1 MKKRIISLLMA
12 LVLAFSLLPTAAFA
26 ADHADQVRVIVENTT
41 YTAADA
47 PWTGTLVDKWV
58 DLKSDSTMMSCMVDA
73 LGSYS
78 QTGAE
83 SGYISEINGL
93 RAGAGNYMAGWMGT
107 LNDWFT
113 NAGFSEFTVKDGTL
127 KAGDEI
133 HLMYS
138 MNGGEDLGGSWGNTD
153 KTVKN
158 VTFSAGTLDKAF
170 DKDAHEYTLTIPA
183 DVSSVVVTPTASN
196 KNYQVRTS
204 VGGTEYARTA
214 EVPVADGAVITV
226 KCGDPSWPS
235 MNDNDGEAQSYTFKV
250 EQEGANRAPTI
261 RGDAVAEATLEVGMS
276 YTLDL
281 SKIFVDVNGDELT
294 YQVSVNGAKAAAA
307 APSYTYTP
315 DAAGTVTLA
324 FTASDGAL
332 TSEPYTVTL
341 HVNEVGHAY
350 PFEFKGLHSAQL
362 SDIKVYT
369 YTDGVK
375 GTQNLLEGKSTE
387 ADGYKLKYT
396 TELAAGDYWV
406 DGYDANGDCNGGLAV
421 SVAVGGGEIS
431 LSRVNEIYATNSG
444 WVKDTDYS
452 ISYQLVMADG
462 TERESTL
469 GTANSYGTAYTSG
482 LYVAGET
489 VKATLTPIGDKAA
502 DYVATTVTKT
512 ASDTKDGYAL
522 SISAAIPAATT
533 VTVKAPAGSTVSV
546 GTFRN
551 YWSYEFAEP
560 TAVTDDA
567 DGVTASFT
575 LAVVPERDSYMN
587 YNYHFVR
594 VQHPDGVTYW
604 TFGKWNTAQTITV
617 TSEDLH
623 IGDAKNTKDSVY
635 RFDQNM
641 YDRADIYLNVNRQG
655 YINME
660 TGATRELDAF
670 RNWQAIESFMNTQIA
685 LPDMHYQ
692 VIDFDGNPSD
702 VVSVT
707 PDANNSSLA
716 TLTANK
722 AGTAIVLVTYDAMTH
737 MQGQSST
744 DSKVFSAIWPECTGV
759 FVVSVDNDGSAIET
773 NMEIA
778 RPGVNVTKDEQKY
791 LDAEHDILFYLGN
804 AGASYTFTPE
814 SGTTVSVARSTV
826 SDKLTFSGFT
836 TDGVAVDSET
846 GAVTVTGL
854 TTGRHIIRVEKNGTA
869 TYQVVTARQ
878 VSYDLVD
885 ADGNV
890 LPANT
895 EYKAG
900 DTVYLQFHD
909 LLSPK
914 EKLSGVY
921 NHTFILYYEDADGNK
936 YQSAAPAGFGGMYDF
951 NGNPVRQRITI
962 TIPKDCSTLSYD
974 LTGAIKIGGF
984 GGVPTHRSVSYTKGI
999 DRQYGTS
1006 AAAVLAQLPALSLK
1020 LEGWHVND
1028 AIEKINAIGTVT
1040 PDSGDA
1046 IAAARSAYDALTAA
1060 QKEQVTNAD
1069 VLTAAEAR
1077 YTDVVAIDGAEKAID
1092 AIGEVTL
1099 TSGDAIAAARAAY
1112 DALTDSQ
1119 KAEVSNYDTLLAAEA
1134 RLAELEDAAARAAY
1148 AENAYQTTGDLLET
1162 LGTPDV
1168 GSVGG
1173 EWMVIG
1179 LARSGRT
1186 VPDGYYEN
1194 VVKYVQE
1201 NCDADER
1208 LDENRATDNA
1218 RVILALTAIGK
1229 DVTNVGGHNLLA
1241 GLDEMSYVTYQGING
1256 PIWTLIALDSHDY
1269 APQGDVTREKLIDAI
1284 LGAQLPDGGWDMM
1297 GKAADTDITAM
1308 AIQALAPYYDTND
1321 AVKAAVDKALDALS
1335 AMQNDDGTFSTAF
1348 SGKTSEST
1356 AQVIVALTALGIN
1369 PATDSRFIKNGVNA
1383 VDGLCSFYVDGGGFR
1398 HIASGDLDGMA
1409 TEQSY
1414 YALAAYYRLLAGQ
1427 TSLYDMSDV
1436 TITPA
1441 PVTPDQP
1448 TNPDKPSTGDRG
1460 VMLWVAALGV
1470 SGLAAAAVVGSKKR
1484 EEA

>member
-47 PWTGTLVDKWV
+47 LWTGTLVDKWV

-83 SGYISEINGL
+83 SNYITEINGL
-93 RAGAGNYMAGWMGT
+93 KAGAGGAMSGWMGT

-113 NAGFSEFTVKDGTL
+113 NEGFGAFTAAKGTL

-133 HLMYS
+133 RLMYS
-138 MNGGEDLGGSWGNTD
+138 MNGGEDIGGSWGNTD

-158 VTFSAGTLDKAF
+158 VAFSAGTLDKAF
-170 DKDAHEYTLTIPA
+170 DKDTHEYTLTIPA
-183 DVSSVVVTPTASN
+183 DVNSVVVTPTASN

-204 VGGTEYARTA
+204 VGGTEYVRTA

-235 MNDNDGEAQSYTFKV
+235 MNANDGEAQTYTFKV
-250 EQEGANRAPTI
+250 EQEGANRAPTL
-261 RGDAVAEATLEVGMS
+261 RGDATAEATLEVGMS

-341 HVNEVGHAY
+341 HVYEKGHAY

-375 GTQNLLEGKSTE
+375 GTQNLLEGKTTE
-387 ADGYKLKYT
+387 EDGYKLKYT

-406 DGYDANGDCNGGLAV
+406 DGYDANGDFNGGLAI
-421 SVAVGGGEIS
+421 SVAVGGGDVTV
-431 LSRVNEIYATNSG
+431 SRVYQIYASNSG

-452 ISYQLVMADG
+452 VSYQLVMADG

-469 GTANSYGTAYTSG
+469 GTANPYGTAYTSG
-482 LYVAGET
+482 LYVAGDT

-502 DYVATTVTKT
+502 GYLATTVTKT
-512 ASDTKDGYAL
+512 TNASSGGL
-522 SISAAIPAATT
+522 SMSASIPAAIDVT
-533 VTVKAPAGSTVSV
+533 VTAPAGSTIST
-546 GTFRN
+546 GTFG
-551 YWSYEFAEP
+551 SYYTYQFFTAESVENVGGNVKATFRVP
-560 TAVTDDA
+560 T
-567 DGVTASFT
+567 S
-575 LAVVPERDSYMN
+575 SYN
-587 YNYHFVR
+587 HFLR
-594 VQHPDGVTYW
+594 VQNPDGVTYW
-604 TFGKWNTAQTITV
+604 TFAKWTSAQDITV
-617 TSEDLH
+617 TKEDLH
-623 IGDAKNTKDSVY
+623 IGETDCTKDSVY
-635 RFDQNM
+635 RFDKNM
-641 YDRADIYLNVNRQG
+641 YDRAGIYLNVNRQG

-660 TGATRELDAF
+660 SGATRELDAF
-670 RNWQAIESFMNTQIA
+670 RNWQAIESFSNSQIA

-692 VIDFDGNPSD
+692 VIDFNGNPSD

-707 PDANNSSLA
+707 PDANNSGLA

-744 DSKVFSAIWPECTGV
+744 DSKVFSAIWPELTGV

-773 NMEIA
+773 NTFLDRMNA
-778 RPGVNVTKDEQKY
+778 NVTKDEQKY
-791 LDAEHDILFYLGN
+791 IDAEHDILFYLGN
-804 AGASYTFTPE
+804 DGASYTFTPE

-900 DTVYLQFHD
+900 DKVYVQFHD
-909 LLSPK
+909 LISPK

-921 NHTFILYYEDADGNK
+921 NFNFSLYYEGENGTFF
-936 YQSAAPAGFGGMYDF
+936 QSKPGSPFGVYDF
-951 NGNPVRQRITI
+951 SGNPVRQLIEI
-962 TIPKDCSTLSYD
+962 TIPEGWTDLAYD
-974 LTGAIKIGGF
+974 LTGAIKVGGF
-984 GGVPTHRSVSYTKGI
+984 GGVPTHRGVSYTKGM
-999 DRQYGTS
+999 DRQYGTTT
-1006 AAAVLAQLPALSLK
+1006 ATILAQLPALSLK

-1046 IAAARSAYDALTAA
+1046 IAAARSAYDALTDA

-1069 VLTAAEAR
+1069 TLTAAEAR

-1134 RLAELEDAAARAAY
+1134 RFAELKDAAARAAY

-1162 LGTPDV
+1162 LGTPNV

-1321 AVKAAVDKALDALS
+1321 AVKAAVDKALDVLS

-1448 TNPDKPSTGDRG
+1448 EQPDQPTNPDKPSTGDRG

>member
-261 RGDAVAEATLEVGMS
+261 RGDAAAEATLEVGMS

-341 HVNEVGHAY
+341 HVYEKGHAY

-406 DGYDANGDCNGGLAV
+406 DGYDANGDFNGGLAI
-421 SVAVGGGEIS
+421 SVAVGGGDVTV
-431 LSRVNEIYATNSG
+431 SRVYQIYASNSG

-452 ISYQLVMADG
+452 ISYQLLMADG

-469 GTANSYGTAYTSG
+469 GTADSWGTVYTSG
-482 LYVAGET
+482 LYAAGDT

-502 DYVATTVTKT
+502 GYLATTVTKT
-512 ASDTKDGYAL
+512 TDASSGGL
-522 SISAAIPAATT
+522 SMSASVPAAIDVT
-533 VTVKAPAGSTVSV
+533 VTAPAGSTIST
-546 GTFRN
+546 GTFG
-551 YWSYEFAEP
+551 SYYTYQFFTAESVENVGGNVKATFRVP
-560 TAVTDDA
+560 T
-567 DGVTASFT
+567 S
-575 LAVVPERDSYMN
+575 SYN
-587 YNYHFVR
+587 HFLR
-594 VQHPDGVTYW
+594 VQNPDGVTYW
-604 TFGKWNTAQTITV
+604 TFAKWTSAQDITV
-617 TSEDLH
+617 TKEDLH
-623 IGDAKNTKDSVY
+623 IGETDCTKDSVY
-635 RFDQNM
+635 RFDKNM
-641 YDRADIYLNVNRQG
+641 YDRAGIYLNVNRQG

-660 TGATRELDAF
+660 SGATRELDAF
-670 RNWQAIESFMNTQIA
+670 RNWQAIENFMNSQIA

-744 DSKVFSAIWPECTGV
+744 DSKVFSAIWPELTGV

-778 RPGVNVTKDEQKY
+778 RPGIKVTKDEQKY
-791 LDAEHDILFYLGN
+791 IDAEHDILFYLGN

-900 DTVYLQFHD
+900 DKVYVQFHD
-909 LLSPK
+909 LISPK

-921 NHTFILYYEDADGNK
+921 NFNFSLYYEGENGTFF
-936 YQSAAPAGFGGMYDF
+936 QSKPGSPFGVYDF
-951 NGNPVRQRITI
+951 SGNPVRQLIEI
-962 TIPKDCSTLSYD
+962 TIPEGWTDLAYD
-974 LTGAIKIGGF
+974 LTGAIKVGGF
-984 GGVPTHRSVSYTKGI
+984 GGVPTHRGVSYTKGI

-1006 AAAVLAQLPALSLK
+1006 TAAVLAQLPALSLK

-1119 KAEVSNYDTLLAAEA
+1119 KAEVSNYNTLLAAEA
-1134 RLAELEDAAARAAY
+1134 RFAELKDAAARAAY

-1162 LGTPDV
+1162 LGTPNV

-1201 NCDADER
+1201 NCNADER

>member
-73 LGSYS
+73 LGSYP

-93 RAGAGNYMAGWMGT
+93 KAGAGGNYMAGWMGT

-113 NAGFSEFTVKDGTL
+113 NEGFGAFTAAKGTL

-138 MNGGEDLGGSWGNTD
+138 MNGGEDLGGIWGNTD

-261 RGDAVAEATLEVGMS
+261 RGDAAAETTLEVGMS

-315 DAAGTVTLA
+315 DAAGNVTLA

-341 HVNEVGHAY
+341 HVYEKGHAY
-350 PFEFKGLHSAQL
+350 PFEFKGLHSMQL

-406 DGYDANGDCNGGLAV
+406 DGYDANGDFNGGLAV

-431 LSRVNEIYATNSG
+431 LSRVYQIYASNSG

-502 DYVATTVTKT
+502 DYVAATVTKT
-512 ASDTKDGYAL
+512 ASQTKDGSAL

-623 IGDAKNTKDSVY
+623 IGDSSFTKDTVS
-635 RFDQNM
+635 RFDKNIYDLGNVYLTINQKGYKNM
-641 YDRADIYLNVNRQG
+641 DVGQSFEMNV
-655 YINME
+655 
-660 TGATRELDAF
+660 F
-670 RNWQAIESFMNTQIA
+670 RNWQAIENYMNTKIA
-685 LPDMHYQ
+685 LPDVHYR
-692 VIDFDGNPSD
+692 VIDENGNDSD

-707 PDANNSSLA
+707 PDANNSSVA
-716 TLTANK
+716 SVTANK

-737 MQGQSST
+737 TEGMGGT
-744 DSKVFSAIWPECTGV
+744 ELSAIWPEFTGV
-759 FVVSVDNDGSAIET
+759 FVVTVDQDGTGIET
-773 NMEIA
+773 NMVVDRLGTSSTA
-778 RPGVNVTKDEQKY
+778 
-791 LDAEHDILFYLGN
+791 LDAEHDILYYLGSE
-804 AGASYTFTPE
+804 GASYSFKPE
-814 SGTTVSVARSTV
+814 SGTTVTVARSTV
-826 SDKLTFSGFT
+826 SDKMTFSGFT
-836 TDGVAVDSET
+836 ADGVAVSEDGT
-846 GAVTVTGL
+846 VTVSGL
-854 TTGRHIIRVEKNGTA
+854 TTGRHIIKVEKNGVA
-869 TYQVVTARQ
+869 SYQVVTARGI
-878 VSYDLVD
+878 SYDLYD
-885 ADGNV
+885 EDGNQLAADAELAPGTKV
-890 LPANT
+890 KVQFNGLINPA
-895 EYKAG
+895 
-900 DTVYLQFHD
+900 
-909 LLSPK
+909 
-914 EKLSGVY
+914 EKMAGVY
-921 NHTFILYYEDADGNK
+921 NRTPIVDVKGEDGTEFVSG
-936 YQSAAPAGFGGMYDF
+936 QAGWAGTYDF
-951 NGNPVRQRITI
+951 SSTASKQAVTV
-962 TIPKDCSTLSYD
+962 TIPSDWTEYSYALS
-974 LTGAIKIGGF
+974 GAIKAARGF
-984 GGVPTHRSVSYTKGI
+984 GQATGAHRAARYGVGLGTYTETTIG
-999 DRQYGTS
+999 DVMS
-1006 AAAVLAQLPALSLK
+1006 QLPALSLK

-1028 AIEKINAIGTVT
+1028 A
-1040 PDSGDA
+1040 
-1046 IAAARSAYDALTAA
+1046 
-1060 QKEQVTNAD
+1060 
-1069 VLTAAEAR
+1069 
-1077 YTDVVAIDGAEKAID
+1077 
-1092 AIGEVTL
+1092 
-1099 TSGDAIAAARAAY
+1099 
-1112 DALTDSQ
+1112 LTDSQ
-1119 KAEVSNYDTLLAAEA
+1119 KAEVSNYNTLLAAEA
-1134 RLAELEDAAARAAY
+1134 RFAELKDAAARAAY

-1162 LGTPDV
+1162 LGTPNV

-1201 NCDADER
+1201 NCDA
-1208 LDENRATDNA
+1208 
-1218 RVILALTAIGK
+1218 
-1229 DVTNVGGHNLLA
+1229 
-1241 GLDEMSYVTYQGING
+1241 DEMSYVTYQGING

-1321 AVKAAVDKALDALS
+1321 AVKAAVDKALNALS

>member
-93 RAGAGNYMAGWMGT
+93 RAGAGGAMSGWMGT

-113 NAGFSEFTVKDGTL
+113 NFGFSEFTVKDGTL

-170 DKDAHEYTLTIPA
+170 DKDVHEYTLTIPA

-235 MNDNDGEAQSYTFKV
+235 MNANDGEAQSYTFKV

-261 RGDAVAEATLEVGMS
+261 RGDAAAEATLEVGMS

-341 HVNEVGHAY
+341 HVYEKGHAY

-406 DGYDANGDCNGGLAV
+406 DGYDANGDFNGGTV
-421 SVAVGGGEIS
+421 ISVAVGGGEVT
-431 LSRVNEIYATNSG
+431 LGRVYQIYASNSG

-452 ISYQLVMADG
+452 VSYQLVMADG

-469 GTANSYGTAYTSG
+469 GTADSWGTVYTSG
-482 LYVAGET
+482 LYVAGDT

-502 DYVATTVTKT
+502 GYLATTVTKT
-512 ASDTKDGYAL
+512 TDASSGGL
-522 SISAAIPAATT
+522 SMSASIPAAIDVT
-533 VTVKAPAGSTVSV
+533 VTAPAGSSIST
-546 GTFRN
+546 GTFG
-551 YWSYEFAEP
+551 SYYTYQFFTAESVENVGGNVKATFRVP
-560 TAVTDDA
+560 T
-567 DGVTASFT
+567 S
-575 LAVVPERDSYMN
+575 SYN
-587 YNYHFVR
+587 HFLR
-594 VQHPDGVTYW
+594 VQNPDGVTYW
-604 TFGKWNTAQTITV
+604 TFAKWTSAQDITV
-617 TSEDLH
+617 TKEDLH
-623 IGDAKNTKDSVY
+623 IGETDCTKDSVY
-635 RFDQNM
+635 RFDKNM
-641 YDRADIYLNVNRQG
+641 YDRAGIYLNVNRQG

-660 TGATRELDAF
+660 SGATRELDAF
-670 RNWQAIESFMNTQIA
+670 RNWQAIENFMNSQIA

-778 RPGVNVTKDEQKY
+778 RPGVKVTKDEQKY
-791 LDAEHDILFYLGN
+791 IDAEHDILFYLGN

-885 ADGNV
+885 ANGNV

-900 DTVYLQFHD
+900 DKVYVQFHD
-909 LLSPK
+909 LISPK

-921 NHTFILYYEDADGNK
+921 NFNFSLYYEGENGTFF
-936 YQSAAPAGFGGMYDF
+936 QSKPGSPFGVYDF
-951 NGNPVRQRITI
+951 SGNPVRQLIEI
-962 TIPKDCSTLSYD
+962 TIPEGWTDLAYD
-974 LTGAIKIGGF
+974 LTGAIKVGGF
-984 GGVPTHRSVSYTKGI
+984 GGVPTHRGVSYTKGI

-1046 IAAARSAYDALTAA
+1046 IAAARSAYDALTDA

-1069 VLTAAEAR
+1069 TLTAAEAR

-1134 RLAELEDAAARAAY
+1134 RLAELKDAAARAAY

-1162 LGTPDV
+1162 LGTPNV

-1284 LGAQLPDGGWDMM
+1284 LSAQLPDGGWDMM

-1321 AVKAAVDKALDALS
+1321 AVKAAVDKALDVLS

-1436 TITPA
+1436 TIMPA
-1441 PVTPDQP
+1441 PVTPDQPDQP

>member
-83 SGYISEINGL
+83 SGYISEINDL
-93 RAGAGNYMAGWMGT
+93 RAGAGGAMSGWMGT

-113 NAGFSEFTVKDGTL
+113 NFGFSEFTVKDGTL

-158 VTFSAGTLDKAF
+158 VMFSAGTLDKAF

-235 MNDNDGEAQSYTFKV
+235 MNANDGEAQSYTFKV

-261 RGDAVAEATLEVGMS
+261 RGDAAAEATLEVGMS

-341 HVNEVGHAY
+341 HVYEKGHAY

-396 TELAAGDYWV
+396 TELAADDYWV
-406 DGYDANGDCNGGLAV
+406 DGYDANGDFNGGTV
-421 SVAVGGGEIS
+421 ISVAVGGGEVT
-431 LSRVNEIYATNSG
+431 LGRVYQIYASNSG

-452 ISYQLVMADG
+452 ISYQLLMADG

-469 GTANSYGTAYTSG
+469 GTADSWGTVYTSG
-482 LYVAGET
+482 LYAAGDT
-489 VKATLTPIGDKAA
+489 VRATLTPIGDKAA
-502 DYVATTVTKT
+502 GYLATTVTKT
-512 ASDTKDGYAL
+512 TDASSGGL
-522 SISAAIPAATT
+522 SMSASIPAAIDVT
-533 VTVKAPAGSTVSV
+533 VTAPAGSTIST
-546 GTFRN
+546 GTFG
-551 YWSYEFAEP
+551 SYYTYQFFTAESVENVGGNVKATFRVP
-560 TAVTDDA
+560 T
-567 DGVTASFT
+567 S
-575 LAVVPERDSYMN
+575 SYN
-587 YNYHFVR
+587 HFLR
-594 VQHPDGVTYW
+594 VQNPDGVTYW
-604 TFGKWNTAQTITV
+604 TFAKWTSAQDITV
-617 TSEDLH
+617 TKEDLH
-623 IGDAKNTKDSVY
+623 IGETDCTKDSVY
-635 RFDQNM
+635 RFDKNV
-641 YDRADIYLNVNRQG
+641 YDRAGIYLNVNRQG

-660 TGATRELDAF
+660 SGATRELDAF
-670 RNWQAIESFMNTQIA
+670 RNWQAIENFMNSQIA

-791 LDAEHDILFYLGN
+791 IDAEHDILFYLGN

-900 DTVYLQFHD
+900 DKVYVQFHD
-909 LLSPK
+909 LISPK

-921 NHTFILYYEDADGNK
+921 NFNFSLYYEGENGTFF
-936 YQSAAPAGFGGMYDF
+936 QSKPGSPFGVYDF
-951 NGNPVRQRITI
+951 SGNPVRQLIEI
-962 TIPKDCSTLSYD
+962 TIPEGWTDLAYD
-974 LTGAIKIGGF
+974 LTGAIKVGGF
-984 GGVPTHRSVSYTKGI
+984 GGVPTHRGVSYTKGI

-1069 VLTAAEAR
+1069 TLTAAEAR

-1119 KAEVSNYDTLLAAEA
+1119 KAEVSNYNTLLAAEA
-1134 RLAELEDAAARAAY
+1134 RLAELKDAAARAAY

-1162 LGTPDV
+1162 LGTPNV

-1369 PATDSRFIKNGVNA
+1369 PATDSRFIKNGLNA

>member
-1 MKKRIISLLMA
+1 M
-12 LVLAFSLLPTAAFA
+12 
-26 ADHADQVRVIVENTT
+26 
-41 YTAADA
+41 
-47 PWTGTLVDKWV
+47 
-58 DLKSDSTMMSCMVDA
+58 
-73 LGSYS
+73 
-78 QTGAE
+78 
-83 SGYISEINGL
+83 
-93 RAGAGNYMAGWMGT
+93 
-107 LNDWFT
+107 
-113 NAGFSEFTVKDGTL
+113 
-127 KAGDEI
+127 
-133 HLMYS
+133 
-138 MNGGEDLGGSWGNTD
+138 
-153 KTVKN
+153 
-158 VTFSAGTLDKAF
+158 
-170 DKDAHEYTLTIPA
+170 
-183 DVSSVVVTPTASN
+183 
-196 KNYQVRTS
+196 
-204 VGGTEYARTA
+204 
-214 EVPVADGAVITV
+214 
-226 KCGDPSWPS
+226 
-235 MNDNDGEAQSYTFKV
+235 
-250 EQEGANRAPTI
+250 
-261 RGDAVAEATLEVGMS
+261 
-276 YTLDL
+276 
-281 SKIFVDVNGDELT
+281 
-294 YQVSVNGAKAAAA
+294 
-307 APSYTYTP
+307 
-315 DAAGTVTLA
+315 
-324 FTASDGAL
+324 
-332 TSEPYTVTL
+332 
-341 HVNEVGHAY
+341 
-350 PFEFKGLHSAQL
+350 
-362 SDIKVYT
+362 
-369 YTDGVK
+369 K

-406 DGYDANGDCNGGLAV
+406 DGYDANGDFNGGLAI
-421 SVAVGGGEIS
+421 SVAVGGGDVTV
-431 LSRVNEIYATNSG
+431 SRVYQIYASNSG

-482 LYVAGET
+482 LYVAGDT

-512 ASDTKDGYAL
+512 ASQTKDGSAL

-623 IGDAKNTKDSVY
+623 IGDSSFTKDTVS
-635 RFDQNM
+635 RFDKNIYDLGNVYLTINQKGYKNM
-641 YDRADIYLNVNRQG
+641 DVGQSFEMNV
-655 YINME
+655 
-660 TGATRELDAF
+660 F
-670 RNWQAIESFMNTQIA
+670 RNWQAIENYMNTKIA
-685 LPDMHYQ
+685 LPDVHYR
-692 VIDFDGNPSD
+692 VIDENGNDSD

-707 PDANNSSLA
+707 PDANNSSVA
-716 TLTANK
+716 SVTANK

-737 MQGQSST
+737 TEGMGGT
-744 DSKVFSAIWPECTGV
+744 ELSAIWPEFTGV
-759 FVVSVDNDGSAIET
+759 FVVTVDQDGTGIET
-773 NMEIA
+773 NMVVDRLGTSSTA
-778 RPGVNVTKDEQKY
+778 
-791 LDAEHDILFYLGN
+791 LDAEHDILYYLGSE
-804 AGASYTFTPE
+804 GASYSFKPE
-814 SGTTVSVARSTV
+814 SGTTVTVARSTV
-826 SDKLTFSGFT
+826 SDKMTFSGFT
-836 TDGVAVDSET
+836 ADGVAVSEDGT
-846 GAVTVTGL
+846 VTVSGL
-854 TTGRHIIRVEKNGTA
+854 TTGRHIIKVEKNGVA
-869 TYQVVTARQ
+869 SYQVVTARGI
-878 VSYDLVD
+878 SYDLYD
-885 ADGNV
+885 EDGNQLAADAELAPGTKV
-890 LPANT
+890 KVQFNGLINPA
-895 EYKAG
+895 
-900 DTVYLQFHD
+900 
-909 LLSPK
+909 
-914 EKLSGVY
+914 EKMAGVY
-921 NHTFILYYEDADGNK
+921 NRTPIVDVKGEDGTEFVSG
-936 YQSAAPAGFGGMYDF
+936 QAGWAGTYDF
-951 NGNPVRQRITI
+951 SSTASKQAVTV
-962 TIPKDCSTLSYD
+962 TIPSDWTEYSYALS
-974 LTGAIKIGGF
+974 GAIKAARGF
-984 GGVPTHRSVSYTKGI
+984 GQATGAHRAARYGVGLGTYTETTIG
-999 DRQYGTS
+999 DVMS
-1006 AAAVLAQLPALSLK
+1006 QLPALSLK

-1046 IAAARSAYDALTAA
+1046 IAAARSAYDALTDA

-1119 KAEVSNYDTLLAAEA
+1119 KAEVSNYNTLLAAET
-1134 RLAELEDAAARAAY
+1134 RFAELKDAAARAAY

-1162 LGTPDV
+1162 LGTPNV

>member
-93 RAGAGNYMAGWMGT
+93 RAGAGGAMSGWMGT

-113 NAGFSEFTVKDGTL
+113 NFGFSEFTVKDGTL

-261 RGDAVAEATLEVGMS
+261 RGDAAAEATLEVGMS

-341 HVNEVGHAY
+341 HVYEKGHAY

-406 DGYDANGDCNGGLAV
+406 DGYDANGDFNGGTV
-421 SVAVGGGEIS
+421 ISVAVGGGEVT
-431 LSRVNEIYATNSG
+431 LGRVYQIYASNSG

-469 GTANSYGTAYTSG
+469 GTADSWGTVYTSG
-482 LYVAGET
+482 LYAAGDT

-502 DYVATTVTKT
+502 GYLATTVTKT
-512 ASDTKDGYAL
+512 TDASSGGL
-522 SISAAIPAATT
+522 SMSASIPTAIDVT
-533 VTVKAPAGSTVSV
+533 VTAPAGSTIST
-546 GTFRN
+546 GTFG
-551 YWSYEFAEP
+551 SYYTYQFFTAESVENVGGNVKATFRVP
-560 TAVTDDA
+560 T
-567 DGVTASFT
+567 S
-575 LAVVPERDSYMN
+575 SYN
-587 YNYHFVR
+587 HFLR
-594 VQHPDGVTYW
+594 VQNPDGVTYW
-604 TFGKWNTAQTITV
+604 TFAKWTSAQDITV
-617 TSEDLH
+617 TKEDLH
-623 IGDAKNTKDSVY
+623 IGETDCTKDSVY
-635 RFDQNM
+635 RFDKNV
-641 YDRADIYLNVNRQG
+641 YDRAGIYLNVNRQG

-660 TGATRELDAF
+660 SGATRELDAF
-670 RNWQAIESFMNTQIA
+670 RNWQAIENFMNSQIA

-744 DSKVFSAIWPECTGV
+744 DSKVFSAIWPELTGV

-778 RPGVNVTKDEQKY
+778 RPGIKVTKDEQKY
-791 LDAEHDILFYLGN
+791 IDAEHDILFYLGN

-900 DTVYLQFHD
+900 DKVYVQFHD
-909 LLSPK
+909 LISPK

-921 NHTFILYYEDADGNK
+921 NFNFSLYYEGENGTFF
-936 YQSAAPAGFGGMYDF
+936 QSKPGSPFGVYDF
-951 NGNPVRQRITI
+951 SGNPVRQLIEI
-962 TIPKDCSTLSYD
+962 TIPEGWTDLAYD
-974 LTGAIKIGGF
+974 LTGAIKVGGF
-984 GGVPTHRSVSYTKGI
+984 GGVPTHRGVSYTKGI

-1046 IAAARSAYDALTAA
+1046 IAAARSAYDALTDS
-1060 QKEQVTNAD
+1060 QKAEVNNYDT
-1069 VLTAAEAR
+1069 LLAAEAR
-1077 YTDVVAIDGAEKAID
+1077 YTDVVAIDGVEKAID

-1119 KAEVSNYDTLLAAEA
+1119 KAEVSNYNTLLAAEA

-1162 LGTPDV
+1162 LGTPNV

-1201 NCDADER
+1201 NCNADER

-1369 PATDSRFIKNGVNA
+1369 PATDSRFIKNGLNA

>member
-83 SGYISEINGL
+83 SGYISEINDL
-93 RAGAGNYMAGWMGT
+93 RAGAGGAMSGWMGT

-113 NAGFSEFTVKDGTL
+113 NFGFSEFTVKDGTL

-235 MNDNDGEAQSYTFKV
+235 MNANDGEAQSYTFKV

-261 RGDAVAEATLEVGMS
+261 RGDAAAEATLEVGMS

-341 HVNEVGHAY
+341 HVYEKGHAY

-406 DGYDANGDCNGGLAV
+406 DGYDANGDFNGGTV
-421 SVAVGGGEIS
+421 ISVAVGGGEVT
-431 LSRVNEIYATNSG
+431 LGRVYQIYASNSG

-452 ISYQLVMADG
+452 VSYQLVMADG

-469 GTANSYGTAYTSG
+469 GTADSWGTVYTSG
-482 LYVAGET
+482 LYVAGDT

-502 DYVATTVTKT
+502 GYLATTVTKT
-512 ASDTKDGYAL
+512 TNASSGGL
-522 SISAAIPAATT
+522 SMSASIPAAIDVT
-533 VTVKAPAGSTVSV
+533 VTAPAGSTIST
-546 GTFRN
+546 GTFG
-551 YWSYEFAEP
+551 SYYTYQFFTAESVENVGGNVKATFRVP
-560 TAVTDDA
+560 T
-567 DGVTASFT
+567 S
-575 LAVVPERDSYMN
+575 SYN
-587 YNYHFVR
+587 HFLR
-594 VQHPDGVTYW
+594 VQNPDGVTYW
-604 TFGKWNTAQTITV
+604 TFAKWTSAQDITV
-617 TSEDLH
+617 TKEDLH
-623 IGDAKNTKDSVY
+623 IGETDCTKDSVY
-635 RFDQNM
+635 RFDKNV
-641 YDRADIYLNVNRQG
+641 YDRAGIYLNVNRQG

-660 TGATRELDAF
+660 SGATRELDAF
-670 RNWQAIESFMNTQIA
+670 RNWQAIENFMNSQIA

-778 RPGVNVTKDEQKY
+778 RPGINVTKNEQKY
-791 LDAEHDILFYLGN
+791 IDAEHDILFYLGN

-900 DTVYLQFHD
+900 DKVYVQFHD
-909 LLSPK
+909 LISPK

-921 NHTFILYYEDADGNK
+921 NFNFSLYYEGENGTFF
-936 YQSAAPAGFGGMYDF
+936 QSKPGSPFGVYDF
-951 NGNPVRQRITI
+951 SGNPVRQLIEI
-962 TIPKDCSTLSYD
+962 TIPEGWTDLAYD
-974 LTGAIKIGGF
+974 LTGAIKVGGF
-984 GGVPTHRSVSYTKGI
+984 GGVPTHRGVSYTKGI

-1046 IAAARSAYDALTAA
+1046 IAAARSAYDALTDA

-1069 VLTAAEAR
+1069 TLTAAEAR
-1077 YTDVVAIDGAEKAID
+1077 YTDVIAIDGVEKAID

-1134 RLAELEDAAARAAY
+1134 RLAELKDAAARAAY

-1369 PATDSRFIKNGVNA
+1369 PATDSRFIKNGLNA

>member
-1 MKKRIISLLMA
+1 MKKRILSLLMA

-47 PWTGTLVDKWV
+47 PWKGTLVDKWV

-73 LGSYS
+73 LGSYPQS
-78 QTGAE
+78 GAE
-83 SGYISEINGL
+83 SNYITEINGL
-93 RAGAGNYMAGWMGT
+93 KAGAGGAMSGWMGT

-113 NAGFSEFTVKDGTL
+113 NEGFGAFTAAKGTL

-133 HLMYS
+133 RIMYTC
-138 MNGGEDLGGSWGNTD
+138 NYGEDLGGSWANTD
-153 KTVKN
+153 KTVKA
-158 VTFSAGTLDKAF
+158 VAFSAGTLDKAF
-170 DKDAHEYTLTIPA
+170 DKDTHEYTLTIPA

-261 RGDAVAEATLEVGMS
+261 RGDAAAEATLEVGMS

-341 HVNEVGHAY
+341 HVYEKGHAY
-350 PFEFKGLHSAQL
+350 PFAFKGLHSAQL

-375 GTQNLLEGKSTE
+375 GTQDLLADKTTE
-387 ADGYKLKYT
+387 ADGYALKYT

-406 DGYDANGDCNGGLAV
+406 DGYDANGDFNGGLAI
-421 SVAVGGGEIS
+421 SVAVGGGDVTV
-431 LSRVNEIYATNSG
+431 SRVYQIYASNSG
-444 WVKDTDYS
+444 WVKDADYS

-469 GTANSYGTAYTSG
+469 GTANPYGTAYTSG
-482 LYVAGET
+482 LYVAGDT

-502 DYVATTVTKT
+502 GYLATTVTKT
-512 ASDTKDGYAL
+512 TNASSGGL
-522 SISAAIPAATT
+522 SMSASIPAAIDVT
-533 VTVKAPAGSTVSV
+533 VTAPAGSSIST
-546 GTFRN
+546 GTFGN
-551 YWSYEFAEP
+551 YYTYQFFTAESVENVGGNVKATFRVPTSSY
-560 TAVTDDA
+560 
-567 DGVTASFT
+567 
-575 LAVVPERDSYMN
+575 N
-587 YNYHFVR
+587 HFLR
-594 VQHPDGVTYW
+594 VQNPDGVTYW
-604 TFGKWNTAQTITV
+604 TFAKWTSAQDITV
-617 TSEDLH
+617 TKEDLH
-623 IGDAKNTKDSVY
+623 IGETDCTKDSVY
-635 RFDQNM
+635 RFDKNM
-641 YDRADIYLNVNRQG
+641 YDRAGIYLNVNRQG

-660 TGATRELDAF
+660 SGATRELDAF
-670 RNWQAIESFMNTQIA
+670 RNWQAIESFSNSQIA

-707 PDANNSSLA
+707 PDANNSGLA

-722 AGTAIVLVTYDAMTH
+722 AGTAIVLVTYDAMPH

-744 DSKVFSAIWPECTGV
+744 DSKVFSAIWPEQTGV

-773 NMEIA
+773 NTFLDRMNA
-778 RPGVNVTKDEQKY
+778 NVTKDEQKY

-890 LPANT
+890 LPENT

-900 DTVYLQFHD
+900 DKVYVQFHD
-909 LLSPK
+909 LISPK

-921 NHTFILYYEDADGNK
+921 NFNFSLYYEGENGTFF
-936 YQSAAPAGFGGMYDF
+936 QSKPGSPFGVYDF
-951 NGNPVRQRITI
+951 SGNPVRQLIEI
-962 TIPKDCSTLSYD
+962 TIPEGWTDLAYD
-974 LTGAIKIGGF
+974 LTGAIKVGGF
-984 GGVPTHRSVSYTKGI
+984 GGVPTHRGVSYTKGM
-999 DRQYGTS
+999 DRQYGTTT
-1006 AAAVLAQLPALSLK
+1006 ATILAQLPALSLK

-1046 IAAARSAYDALTAA
+1046 IAAARSAYDALTDA

-1069 VLTAAEAR
+1069 TLTAAEAR

-1348 SGKTSEST
+1348 SGKTSESA

>member
-73 LGSYS
+73 LGSYPQS
-78 QTGAE
+78 GAE
-83 SGYISEINGL
+83 SNYITEINGL
-93 RAGAGNYMAGWMGT
+93 KAGAGGAMSGWMGT

-113 NAGFSEFTVKDGTL
+113 NEGFGAFTAAKGTL

-133 HLMYS
+133 RIMYTC
-138 MNGGEDLGGSWGNTD
+138 NYGEDLGGSWSNTD

-158 VTFSAGTLDKAF
+158 VAFSAGTLDKAF
-170 DKDAHEYTLTIPA
+170 DKDTHEYTLTIPA

-204 VGGTEYARTA
+204 VSGTEYARTA

-261 RGDAVAEATLEVGMS
+261 RGDAAAEATLEVGMS

-324 FTASDGAL
+324 FTASDGTL

-341 HVNEVGHAY
+341 HVYEKGHAY
-350 PFEFKGLHSAQL
+350 PFAFKGLHSAQL
-362 SDIKVYT
+362 NDIKVYT

-375 GTQNLLEGKSTE
+375 GTQDLLADKTTE
-387 ADGYKLKYT
+387 ADGYALKYT

-406 DGYDANGDCNGGLAV
+406 DGYDANGDFNGGLAI
-421 SVAVGGGEIS
+421 SVAVGGGDVTV
-431 LSRVNEIYATNSG
+431 SRVYQIYASNSG
-444 WVKDTDYS
+444 WVKDADYS

-469 GTANSYGTAYTSG
+469 GTANPYGTAYTSG
-482 LYVAGET
+482 LYVAGDT

-502 DYVATTVTKT
+502 GYLATTVTKT
-512 ASDTKDGYAL
+512 TNASSGGL
-522 SISAAIPAATT
+522 SMSASIPAAIDVT
-533 VTVKAPAGSTVSV
+533 VTAPAGSTIST
-546 GTFRN
+546 GTFG
-551 YWSYEFAEP
+551 SYYTYQFFTAESVENVGGNVKATFRVP
-560 TAVTDDA
+560 T
-567 DGVTASFT
+567 S
-575 LAVVPERDSYMN
+575 SYN
-587 YNYHFVR
+587 HFLR
-594 VQHPDGVTYW
+594 VQNPDGVTYW
-604 TFGKWNTAQTITV
+604 TFAKWTSAQDITV
-617 TSEDLH
+617 TKKDLH
-623 IGDAKNTKDSVY
+623 IGEADCTKDSVY
-635 RFDQNM
+635 RFDKNM
-641 YDRADIYLNVNRQG
+641 YDRAGIYLNVNRQG

-660 TGATRELDAF
+660 SGATRELDAF
-670 RNWQAIESFMNTQIA
+670 RNWQAIEGFMNGQIA

-791 LDAEHDILFYLGN
+791 IDAEHDILFYLGN

-984 GGVPTHRSVSYTKGI
+984 GGVPTHRGVSYTKGM

-1046 IAAARSAYDALTAA
+1046 IAAARSAYNALTDA

-1335 AMQNDDGTFSTAF
+1335 AMQNNDGTFSTAF
-1348 SGKTSEST
+1348 SGKTSESA

>member
-1 MKKRIISLLMA
+1 MA
-12 LVLAFSLLPTAAFA
+12 AGRFFLFLRRA
-26 ADHADQVRVIVENTT
+26 H
-41 YTAADA
+41 A

-58 DLKSDSTMMSCMVDA
+58 DLKSDSTMMSCLVDA

-83 SGYISEINGL
+83 SGYISEINDL
-93 RAGAGNYMAGWMGT
+93 RAGAGGAMSGWMGT

-113 NAGFSEFTVKDGTL
+113 NFGFSEFTVKDGTL

-235 MNDNDGEAQSYTFKV
+235 MNANDGEAQSYTFKV

-261 RGDAVAEATLEVGMS
+261 RGDAAAEATLEVGMS

-341 HVNEVGHAY
+341 HVYEKGHAY
-350 PFEFKGLHSAQL
+350 PFEFKGLHNAQL

-406 DGYDANGDCNGGLAV
+406 DGYDANGDFNGGTV
-421 SVAVGGGEIS
+421 ISVAVGGGEVT
-431 LSRVNEIYATNSG
+431 LGRVYQIYASNSG

-452 ISYQLVMADG
+452 VSYQLLMADG

-469 GTANSYGTAYTSG
+469 GTADSWGTVYTSG
-482 LYVAGET
+482 LYAAGDT

-502 DYVATTVTKT
+502 GYLATTVTKT
-512 ASDTKDGYAL
+512 TDASSGGL
-522 SISAAIPAATT
+522 SMSASIPAAIDVT
-533 VTVKAPAGSTVSV
+533 VTAPAGSTIST
-546 GTFRN
+546 GTFG
-551 YWSYEFAEP
+551 SYYTYQFFTAESVENVGGNVKATFRVP
-560 TAVTDDA
+560 T
-567 DGVTASFT
+567 S
-575 LAVVPERDSYMN
+575 SYN
-587 YNYHFVR
+587 HFLR
-594 VQHPDGVTYW
+594 VQNPDGVTYW
-604 TFGKWNTAQTITV
+604 TFAKWTSAQDITV
-617 TSEDLH
+617 TKEDLH
-623 IGDAKNTKDSVY
+623 IGETDCTKDSVY
-635 RFDQNM
+635 RFDKNM
-641 YDRADIYLNVNRQG
+641 YDRAGIYLNINRQG

-660 TGATRELDAF
+660 SGATRELDAF
-670 RNWQAIESFMNTQIA
+670 RNWQAIENFMNSQIA

-778 RPGVNVTKDEQKY
+778 RPGINVTKDEQKY
-791 LDAEHDILFYLGN
+791 IDAEHDILFYLGN

-885 ADGNV
+885 ANGNV

-900 DTVYLQFHD
+900 DKVYVQFHD
-909 LLSPK
+909 LISPK

-921 NHTFILYYEDADGNK
+921 NFNFSLYYEGENGTFF
-936 YQSAAPAGFGGMYDF
+936 QSKPGSPFGVYDF
-951 NGNPVRQRITI
+951 SGNPVRQLIEI
-962 TIPKDCSTLSYD
+962 TIPEDWTDLAYD
-974 LTGAIKIGGF
+974 LTGAIKVGGF
-984 GGVPTHRSVSYTKGI
+984 GGVPTHRGVSYTKGI

-1046 IAAARSAYDALTAA
+1046 IAAARSAYDALTDA
-1060 QKEQVTNAD
+1060 QKKQVTNAD
-1069 VLTAAEAR
+1069 TLIAAEAR
-1077 YTDVVAIDGAEKAID
+1077 YTDVVAIDGVEKAID

-1119 KAEVSNYDTLLAAEA
+1119 KAEVSNYNTLLAAEA
-1134 RLAELEDAAARAAY
+1134 RLAELKDAAARAAY

-1162 LGTPDV
+1162 LGTPNV

-1201 NCDADER
+1201 NCNADER

-1369 PATDSRFIKNGVNA
+1369 PATDSRFIKNGLNA

-1427 TSLYDMSDV
+1427 TSQYDMSDV

>member
-73 LGSYS
+73 LGSYP

-93 RAGAGNYMAGWMGT
+93 KAGAGGNYMAGWMGT

-113 NAGFSEFTVKDGTL
+113 NEGFGAFTAAKGTL

-138 MNGGEDLGGSWGNTD
+138 MNGGEDLGGSWENTD

-170 DKDAHEYTLTIPA
+170 EKNTHEYTLTIPA
-183 DVSSVVVTPTASN
+183 DVSGVVVTPTASN

-235 MNDNDGEAQSYTFKV
+235 MNANDGEAQSYTFKV
-250 EQEGANRAPTI
+250 EWEGANRAPTI
-261 RGDAVAEATLEVGMS
+261 RGDAAAEATLEVGMS

-341 HVNEVGHAY
+341 HVYEKGHAY
-350 PFEFKGLHSAQL
+350 PFEFKGLHNAQL

-406 DGYDANGDCNGGLAV
+406 DGYDANGDFNGGTV
-421 SVAVGGGEIS
+421 ISVAVGGGEVT
-431 LSRVNEIYATNSG
+431 LGRVYQIYASNSG

-452 ISYQLVMADG
+452 VSYQLVMADG

-469 GTANSYGTAYTSG
+469 GTADSWGTVYTSG
-482 LYVAGET
+482 LYAAGDT

-502 DYVATTVTKT
+502 GYLATTVTKT
-512 ASDTKDGYAL
+512 TDASSGGL
-522 SISAAIPAATT
+522 SMSASIPAAIDVT
-533 VTVKAPAGSTVSV
+533 VTAPAGSSIST
-546 GTFRN
+546 GTFG
-551 YWSYEFAEP
+551 SYYTYQFFTAESVENVGGNVKATFRVP
-560 TAVTDDA
+560 T
-567 DGVTASFT
+567 S
-575 LAVVPERDSYMN
+575 SYN
-587 YNYHFVR
+587 HFLR
-594 VQHPDGVTYW
+594 VQNPDGVTYW
-604 TFGKWNTAQTITV
+604 TFAKWTSAQDITV
-617 TSEDLH
+617 TKEDLH
-623 IGDAKNTKDSVY
+623 IGEKDCTKDSVY
-635 RFDQNM
+635 RFDKNM
-641 YDRADIYLNVNRQG
+641 YDRAGIYLNVNRQG

-660 TGATRELDAF
+660 SGATRELDAF
-670 RNWQAIESFMNTQIA
+670 RNWQAIESFSNSQIA

-707 PDANNSSLA
+707 PDANNSGLA

-744 DSKVFSAIWPECTGV
+744 DSKVFSAIWPELTGV

-773 NMEIA
+773 NTFLDRMNA
-778 RPGVNVTKDEQKY
+778 NVTKDEQKY
-791 LDAEHDILFYLGN
+791 IDAEHDILFYLGN

-900 DTVYLQFHD
+900 DKVYVQFHD
-909 LLSPK
+909 LISPK

-921 NHTFILYYEDADGNK
+921 NFNFSLYYEGENGTFF
-936 YQSAAPAGFGGMYDF
+936 QSKPGSPFGVYDF
-951 NGNPVRQRITI
+951 SGNPVRQLIEI
-962 TIPKDCSTLSYD
+962 TIPEGWTDLAYD
-974 LTGAIKIGGF
+974 LTGAIKVGGF
-984 GGVPTHRSVSYTKGI
+984 GGVPTHRGVSYTKGI

-1046 IAAARSAYDALTAA
+1046 IAAARSAYDALTDA

-1069 VLTAAEAR
+1069 TLTAAEAR
-1077 YTDVVAIDGAEKAID
+1077 YTDVIAIDGVEKAID

-1119 KAEVSNYDTLLAAEA
+1119 KAEVNNYNTLLAAEA

-1162 LGTPDV
+1162 LGTPNV

-1369 PATDSRFIKNGVNA
+1369 PATDSRFIKNGLNA

>member
-73 LGSYS
+73 LGSYPQS
-78 QTGAE
+78 GAE
-83 SGYISEINGL
+83 NNYITEINSL
-93 RAGAGNYMAGWMGT
+93 KAGAGGAMSGWMGT

-113 NAGFSEFTVKDGTL
+113 NEGFGAFTAAKGTL

-133 HLMYS
+133 RIMYTC
-138 MNGGEDLGGSWGNTD
+138 NYGEDLGGIWGNTD

-158 VTFSAGTLDKAF
+158 VAFSAGTLDKAF
-170 DKDAHEYTLTIPA
+170 DKDTHEYTLTIPA

-235 MNDNDGEAQSYTFKV
+235 MNDNDGEAQTYTFKV

-261 RGDAVAEATLEVGMS
+261 RGDAAAEATLEVGMS

-387 ADGYKLKYT
+387 EDGYKLKYT

-406 DGYDANGDCNGGLAV
+406 DGYDANGDFNGGLAI
-421 SVAVGGGEIS
+421 SVAVGGGDVTV
-431 LSRVNEIYATNSG
+431 SRVYQIYASNSG

-452 ISYQLVMADG
+452 ISYQLVMPDG

-469 GTANSYGTAYTSG
+469 GTANPYGTAYTSG
-482 LYVAGET
+482 LYVAGDT
-489 VKATLTPIGDKAA
+489 AKATLTPIGDKAA
-502 DYVATTVTKT
+502 GYLATTVTKT
-512 ASDTKDGYAL
+512 TNASSGGL
-522 SISAAIPAATT
+522 SMSASIPAAIDVT
-533 VTVKAPAGSTVSV
+533 VTAPAGSTIST
-546 GTFRN
+546 GTFG
-551 YWSYEFAEP
+551 SYYTYQFFTAESVENVGGNVKATFRVP
-560 TAVTDDA
+560 T
-567 DGVTASFT
+567 S
-575 LAVVPERDSYMN
+575 SYN
-587 YNYHFVR
+587 HFLR
-594 VQHPDGVTYW
+594 VQNPDGVTYW
-604 TFGKWNTAQTITV
+604 TFAKWTSAQDITV
-617 TSEDLH
+617 TKEDLH
-623 IGDAKNTKDSVY
+623 IGETDCTKDSVY
-635 RFDQNM
+635 RFDKNM
-641 YDRADIYLNVNRQG
+641 YDRAGIYLNVNRQG

-660 TGATRELDAF
+660 SGATRELDAF
-670 RNWQAIESFMNTQIA
+670 RNWQAIESFSNSQIA

-707 PDANNSSLA
+707 PDANNSGLA

-744 DSKVFSAIWPECTGV
+744 DSKVLSAIWPELTGV

-773 NMEIA
+773 NTFLDRMNA
-778 RPGVNVTKDEQKY
+778 NVTKDEQKY
-791 LDAEHDILFYLGN
+791 IDAEHDILFYLGN
-804 AGASYTFTPE
+804 DGASYTFTPE

-890 LPANT
+890 FPANT

-900 DTVYLQFHD
+900 DKVYVQFHD
-909 LLSPK
+909 LISPK

-921 NHTFILYYEDADGNK
+921 NFNFSLYYEGENGTFF
-936 YQSAAPAGFGGMYDF
+936 QSKPGSPFGVYDF
-951 NGNPVRQRITI
+951 SGNPVRQLIEI
-962 TIPKDCSTLSYD
+962 TIPEGWTDLAYD
-974 LTGAIKIGGF
+974 LTGAIKVGGF
-984 GGVPTHRSVSYTKGI
+984 GGVPTHRGVSYTKGM
-999 DRQYGTS
+999 DRQYGTTT
-1006 AAAVLAQLPALSLK
+1006 ATILAQLPALSLK

-1046 IAAARSAYDALTAA
+1046 IAAARSAYNALTDA

-1162 LGTPDV
+1162 LGTPNV

-1348 SGKTSEST
+1348 SGKTSESA

>member
-93 RAGAGNYMAGWMGT
+93 RAGAGGNYMAGWMGT

-183 DVSSVVVTPTASN
+183 DVSGVVVTPTASN

-235 MNDNDGEAQSYTFKV
+235 MNANDGEAQSYTFKV

-261 RGDAVAEATLEVGMS
+261 RGDAAAEATLEVGMS

-294 YQVSVNGAKAAAA
+294 YQVSVNGAKAATA

-341 HVNEVGHAY
+341 HVYEKGHAY

-406 DGYDANGDCNGGLAV
+406 DGYDANGDFNGGTV
-421 SVAVGGGEIS
+421 ISVAVGGGEVT
-431 LSRVNEIYATNSG
+431 LGRVYQIYASNSG

-469 GTANSYGTAYTSG
+469 GTADSWGTVYTSG
-482 LYVAGET
+482 LYAAGDT

-502 DYVATTVTKT
+502 GYLATTVTKT
-512 ASDTKDGYAL
+512 TDASSGGL
-522 SISAAIPAATT
+522 SMSASIPAAIDVT
-533 VTVKAPAGSTVSV
+533 VTAPAGSTIST
-546 GTFRN
+546 GTFG
-551 YWSYEFAEP
+551 SYYTYQFFTAESVENVGGNVKATFRVP
-560 TAVTDDA
+560 T
-567 DGVTASFT
+567 S
-575 LAVVPERDSYMN
+575 SYN
-587 YNYHFVR
+587 HFLR
-594 VQHPDGVTYW
+594 VQNPDGVTYW
-604 TFGKWNTAQTITV
+604 TFAKWTSAQDITV
-617 TSEDLH
+617 TKEDLH
-623 IGDAKNTKDSVY
+623 IGEKDCTKDSVY
-635 RFDQNM
+635 RFDKNM
-641 YDRADIYLNVNRQG
+641 YDRAGIYLNVNRQG

-660 TGATRELDAF
+660 SGATRELDAF
-670 RNWQAIESFMNTQIA
+670 RNWQAIENFMNSQIA

-778 RPGVNVTKDEQKY
+778 RPGINVTKDEQKY
-791 LDAEHDILFYLGN
+791 IDAEHDILFYLGN

-900 DTVYLQFHD
+900 DKVYVQFHD
-909 LLSPK
+909 LISPK

-921 NHTFILYYEDADGNK
+921 NFNFSLYYEGENGTFF
-936 YQSAAPAGFGGMYDF
+936 QSKPGSPFGVYDF
-951 NGNPVRQRITI
+951 SGNPVRQLIEI
-962 TIPKDCSTLSYD
+962 TIPEGWTDLAYD
-974 LTGAIKIGGF
+974 LTGAIKVGGF
-984 GGVPTHRSVSYTKGI
+984 GGVPTHRGVSYTKGI

-1006 AAAVLAQLPALSLK
+1006 TAAVLAQLPALSLK

-1046 IAAARSAYDALTAA
+1046 IAAARSAYDALTDA

-1069 VLTAAEAR
+1069 TLTAAEAR
-1077 YTDVVAIDGAEKAID
+1077 YTDVIAIDGVEKAID

-1134 RLAELEDAAARAAY
+1134 RLAELKDAAARAAY

-1162 LGTPDV
+1162 LGTPNV

-1369 PATDSRFIKNGVNA
+1369 PATDSRFIKNGLNA

-1484 EEA
+1484 KEA

>member
-83 SGYISEINGL
+83 SGYISEINDL
-93 RAGAGNYMAGWMGT
+93 RAGAGGAMSGWMGT

-113 NAGFSEFTVKDGTL
+113 NFGFSEFTVKDGTL

-235 MNDNDGEAQSYTFKV
+235 MNANDGEAQSYTFKV

-261 RGDAVAEATLEVGMS
+261 RGDAAAEATLEVGMS

-341 HVNEVGHAY
+341 HVYEKGHAY

-406 DGYDANGDCNGGLAV
+406 DGYDANGDFNGGTV
-421 SVAVGGGEIS
+421 ISVAVGGGEVT
-431 LSRVNEIYATNSG
+431 LGRVYQIYASNSG

-452 ISYQLVMADG
+452 VSYQLVMADG

-469 GTANSYGTAYTSG
+469 GTADSWGTVYTSG
-482 LYVAGET
+482 LYVAGDT

-502 DYVATTVTKT
+502 GYLATTVTKT
-512 ASDTKDGYAL
+512 TDASSGGL
-522 SISAAIPAATT
+522 SMSASVPAAIDVT
-533 VTVKAPAGSTVSV
+533 VTAPAGSTIST
-546 GTFRN
+546 GTFG
-551 YWSYEFAEP
+551 SYYTYQFFTAESVENVGGNVKATFRVP
-560 TAVTDDA
+560 T
-567 DGVTASFT
+567 S
-575 LAVVPERDSYMN
+575 SYN
-587 YNYHFVR
+587 HFLR
-594 VQHPDGVTYW
+594 VQNPDGVTYW
-604 TFGKWNTAQTITV
+604 TFAKWTSAQDITV
-617 TSEDLH
+617 TKEDLH
-623 IGDAKNTKDSVY
+623 IGETDCTKDSVY
-635 RFDQNM
+635 RFDKNM
-641 YDRADIYLNVNRQG
+641 YDRAGIYLNVNRQG

-660 TGATRELDAF
+660 SGATRELDAF
-670 RNWQAIESFMNTQIA
+670 RNWQAIENFMNSQIA

-744 DSKVFSAIWPECTGV
+744 DSKVFSAIWPELTGV

-778 RPGVNVTKDEQKY
+778 RPGIKVTKDEQKY
-791 LDAEHDILFYLGN
+791 IDAEHDILFYLGN

-900 DTVYLQFHD
+900 DKVYVQFHD
-909 LLSPK
+909 LISPK

-921 NHTFILYYEDADGNK
+921 NFNFSLYYEGENGTFF
-936 YQSAAPAGFGGMYDF
+936 QSKPGSPFGVYDF
-951 NGNPVRQRITI
+951 SGNPVRQLIEI
-962 TIPKDCSTLSYD
+962 TIPEGWTDLAYD
-974 LTGAIKIGGF
+974 LTGAIKVGGF
-984 GGVPTHRSVSYTKGI
+984 GGVPTHRGVSYTKGI

-1046 IAAARSAYDALTAA
+1046 IAAARSAYDALTDA

-1069 VLTAAEAR
+1069 TLTAAEAR
-1077 YTDVVAIDGAEKAID
+1077 YTDVIAIDGVEKAID

-1099 TSGDAIAAARAAY
+1099 TSGDAIAAARSAY

-1134 RLAELEDAAARAAY
+1134 RLAELKDAAARAAY

-1369 PATDSRFIKNGVNA
+1369 PATDSRFIKNGLNA